1 MSACQWRNVWQVTRL
16 AIPTASPRSV
26 LHAASHFRATHAD
39 GNYRLGSV
47 NFLEVETWVTRVA
60 NEQTVSGSGLFP
72 YVVWKRG
79 ELLPK
84 R

>member
-1 MSACQWRNVWQVTRL
+1 M
-16 AIPTASPRSV
+16 RSDPEPHDGV
-26 LHAASHFRATHAD
+26 GFLDETHDSVIAPHAN
-39 GNYRLGSV
+39 GNYWLGGV

-60 NEQTVSGSGLFP
+60 NEQTVSGSGLLT